1 MAEKAEEKTR
11 ELMDIRTLM
20 LTSITSALALVV
32 GLFWNDAIKSAIEK
46 LVPQG
51 QDVIAK
57 FISAILVT
65 IIVVIVVY
73 LLFRAQRI
81 GAAQLR
87 EIADLKNRIRRKT
100 KGMV

>member
-1 MAEKAEEKTR
+1 
-11 ELMDIRTLM
+11 M
-20 LTSITSALALVV
+20 LASITSALALVV

-73 LLFRAQRI
+73 LLFRAQGI
-81 GAAQLR
+81 GAARLR
-87 EIADLKNRIRRKT
+87 EITDLKNKLRRKT
-100 KGMV
+100 KGMA